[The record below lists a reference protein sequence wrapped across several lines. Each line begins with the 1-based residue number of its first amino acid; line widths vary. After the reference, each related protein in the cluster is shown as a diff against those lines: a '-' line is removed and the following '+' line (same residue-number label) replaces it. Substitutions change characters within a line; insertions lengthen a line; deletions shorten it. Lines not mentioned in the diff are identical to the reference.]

1 MAGYDVWYGRG
12 GSRQAEGTGES
23 GFHGEVGVV
32 MWMCGLQWQ
41 GSEGCGGRGQRGL
54 MHPGA
59 LRSPTSWKKL
69 VESPPGHVAWT
80 LPWSR
85 VRDSGNQESVT
96 TRWV

>member
-1 MAGYDVWYGRG
+1 MAGYDAWYGRG

-59 LRSPTSWKKL
+59 LRSGPRGLCQAVAAWLPGVINAIYTP
-69 VESPPGHVAWT
+69 SP
-80 LPWSR
+80 
-85 VRDSGNQESVT
+85 DSCVSH
-96 TRWV
+96 

>member
-1 MAGYDVWYGRG
+1 
-12 GSRQAEGTGES
+12 
-23 GFHGEVGVV
+23 
-32 MWMCGLQWQ
+32 
-41 GSEGCGGRGQRGL
+41 

-59 LRSPTSWKKL
+59 LRSPTSRKKL

>member
-41 GSEGCGGRGQRGL
+41 GSEGSDAPRGTEK
-54 MHPGA
+54 PD
-59 LRSPTSWKKL
+59 KL
-69 VESPPGHVAWT
+69 EEAG
-80 LPWSR
+80 
-85 VRDSGNQESVT
+85 
-96 TRWV
+96 